1 MSNTNPSKTREWTKM
16 FQNDK
21 QFHLHKLH
29 KYYPS
34 TNLAEKKHEWRNE
47 WNRLRQME
55 HNVGS
60 EAYLDS

>member
-1 MSNTNPSKTREWTKM
+1 M